1 MPSKILTLHQK
12 PRGSSKISKHVETIA
27 RFRRFRALGEACR
40 AQGISSLL
48 FGHHADDQA
57 ETTFVRLANNYLGK
71 GLAAMQWETRI
82 PECKGLYGLHDS
94 GSPRRLRPEHSL
106 SIAEAHPA
114 SMLVE
119 GGGIAIF
126 RPLLRYTKDRLI
138 ATCKEAGVRWVEDLT
153 NKDPSLTLRNAIRL
167 LHETNAL
174 PAALRRPSL
183 YAIAQRNSDLAS
195 QREAKAQE
203 IFRLF
208 DIKIDTRSGHAICS
222 IPYKTAK
229 EVNDL
234 PDRDHVKAT
243 LLRKLLKLV
252 VLADRMDVASLEK
265 ATLKFLPPDLG
276 QTSKIAPITLASATA
291 VRLESS
297 ENTITYEL
305 RRTPPPKNQAAER
318 SVLEINMPLRSRQE
332 DTEGVSWTEWHLW
345 DERYWMR
352 VGGRPTEIAQNK
364 IVVRTLTPED
374 IADMR
379 REPGQAGFDEQLT
392 SIKGH
397 LRTTLP
403 ALIQLSS
410 EKDGSPT
417 ERIVA
422 LPSLGWSRDAW
433 TSSDMLKDDEN
444 AKYFY
449 DIRYLKVDESLT
461 QPLEPG
467 STM

>member
-1 MPSKILTLHQK
+1 MI
-12 PRGSSKISKHVETIA
+12 G
-27 RFRRFRALGEACR
+27 
-40 AQGISSLL
+40 AQTTQLL
-48 FGHHADDQA
+48 
-57 ETTFVRLANNYLGK
+57 
-71 GLAAMQWETRI
+71 
-82 PECKGLYGLHDS
+82 P
-94 GSPRRLRPEHSL
+94 
-106 SIAEAHPA
+106 
-114 SMLVE
+114 
-119 GGGIAIF
+119 
-126 RPLLRYTKDRLI
+126 
-138 ATCKEAGVRWVEDLT
+138 
-153 NKDPSLTLRNAIRL
+153 
-167 LHETNAL
+167 
-174 PAALRRPSL
+174 PAA
-183 YAIAQRNSDLAS
+183 
-195 QREAKAQE
+195 
-203 IFRLF
+203 
-208 DIKIDTRSGHAICS
+208 
-222 IPYKTAK
+222 
-229 EVNDL
+229 
-234 PDRDHVKAT
+234 
-243 LLRKLLKLV
+243 
-252 VLADRMDVASLEK
+252 
-265 ATLKFLPPDLG
+265 
-276 QTSKIAPITLASATA
+276 IT
-291 VRLESS
+291 
-297 ENTITYEL
+297 
-305 RRTPPPKNQAAER
+305 
-318 SVLEINMPLRSRQE
+318 PLRLTGKE
-332 DTEGVSWTEWHLW
+332 DYTRLQLQKQRVGEIYTGPI
-345 DERYWMR
+345 